1 MNNVSYHSFSI
12 KNSQKMKVLI
22 PNIGSTSF
30 KYRLIEMPDDGA
42 RGETV
47 LAQGRVER
55 IGQPGGEC
63 ADYHVAIHKC
73 LSEIAGP
80 GKPLKS
86 LSEIGAVGF
95 KAVHTGPL
103 NTPQIIDDALLAAME
118 EFSFMAPA
126 HNPPYIAAIRAFE
139 QELPGTPLVAVMEP
153 FPYRFMDEAS
163 TTYAV
168 PYEWRTEHG
177 IRRYG
182 FHGASH
188 RSANERA
195 QTLLGR
201 PDVPR
206 IDLRHISCHLGGSS
220 SVAAFK
226 KGVAVDTSMGAS
238 PQSGLPQNNRV
249 GDIDVFA
256 VLHMMKK
263 LGLGPDEMAKLLG
276 SQSGLAGIS
285 GTSGDLRDLEEAAAK
300 GSARARL
307 ALDVFVRA
315 IRHYVG
321 AYLLEL
327 GGVDVITFSG
337 GIGENSAAIRAAVL
351 KGMAPFGVELDEE
364 KNAEM
369 KGEGE
374 ISTLR
379 SLVKVLVIPA
389 NEESILARETVAVV
403 MKNRERGTGNR
414 EQVAVARC
422 D

>member
-1 MNNVSYHSFSI
+1 MNNVSYHSTSI

-30 KYRLIEMPDDGA
+30 KYRLVEILDDPA
-42 RGETV
+42 AAETV

-63 ADYHVAIHKC
+63 ADCLSAIRKC

-86 LSEIGAVGF
+86 LTEIDAVGF

-126 HNPPYIAAIRAFE
+126 HNPPYIAAIKAFE
-139 QELPGTPLVAVMEP
+139 QELPEVPLVAVMEP

-168 PYEWRTEHG
+168 PYEWRTKHG

-201 PDVPR
+201 K
-206 IDLRHISCHLGGSS
+206 DLRHISCHLGGSS
-220 SVAAFK
+220 SVTAFR
-226 KGVAVDTSMGAS
+226 KGVAIDTSMGAS

-263 LGLGPDEMAKLLG
+263 LGLGPDKMAKLLG
-276 SQSGLAGIS
+276 TQSGLAGIS

-307 ALDVFVRA
+307 ALDVYVRA

-327 GGVDVITFSG
+327 GGLDVITFSG

-351 KGMAPFGVELDEE
+351 KGMAPFGVELDDE
-364 KNAEM
+364 KNAEL

-389 NEESILARETVAVV
+389 NEESILARETVGVV
-403 MKNRERGTGNR
+403 MR
-414 EQVAVARC
+414 ARAGQALVGQTK
-422 D
+422 

>member
-1 MNNVSYHSFSI
+1 
-12 KNSQKMKVLI
+12 MKVLI

-30 KYRLIEMPDDGA
+30 KYRLVELSDESA
-42 RGETV
+42 AGETV

-63 ADYHVAIHKC
+63 ADCSAAIRKC
-73 LSEIAGP
+73 LGEIAGP
-80 GKPLKS
+80 GKALKR
-86 LSEIGAVGF
+86 LSEIDAVGL

-126 HNPPYIAAIRAFE
+126 HNPPYIAAIKAFE
-139 QELPGTPLVAVMEP
+139 QELPGALLVAVMEP

-195 QTLLGR
+195 QALLGR
-201 PDVPR
+201 PDAPR
-206 IDLRHISCHLGGSS
+206 FDLRHISCHLGGSS
-220 SVAAFK
+220 RVAAFK
-226 KGVAVDTSMGAS
+226 KGVAVNVSMGAL

-263 LGLGPDEMAKLLG
+263 LGLGPGEMAKLLG
-276 SQSGLAGIS
+276 NQSGLAGIS

-300 GSARARL
+300 GSTRARL

-321 AYLLEL
+321 AFLLEL
-327 GGVDVITFSG
+327 GGLDVITFSG
-337 GIGENSAAIRAAVL
+337 GIGENSAAIRAAAL
-351 KGMAPFGVELDEE
+351 KGMAPFGVELDDE

-379 SLVKVLVIPA
+379 SPVKVLVIPA
-389 NEESILARETVAVV
+389 NEEAILARETVQVV
-403 MKNRERGTGNR
+403 RKSREQATGNSHPS
-414 EQVAVARC
+414 EHKSLVGDPGGQQIAVAH
-422 D
+422 